1 MKSFVNYQKRSVQL
15 PKGCKDLIEV
25 LQPQKQTTKEPPK
38 SIWEMMPISDRVQ
51 ERGLAH
57 IQRYVSRLWES
68 TAVTRVLVIAP
79 LGGQAGLVLMHQEG
93 LLNVTVYV
101 DCKTSFAEESA
112 VRAFLAER
120 RIHPTLDYLSDGG
133 EAAQSIRVL
142 RYPLP
147 SDQADAASLTA
158 ELGRR

>member
-68 TAVTRVLVIAP
+68 TWI
-79 LGGQAGLVLMHQEG
+79 
-93 LLNVTVYV
+93 
-101 DCKTSFAEESA
+101 SA
-112 VRAFLAER
+112 RTARPVRRKLSCFGFRLA
-120 RIHPTLDYLSDGG
+120 
-133 EAAQSIRVL
+133 
-142 RYPLP
+142 
-147 SDQADAASLTA
+147 
-158 ELGRR
+158 